1 MAVRPEEEC
10 VVPGIVVEAEE
21 TGSKSIAA
29 VERAIDVLLLFGR
42 SGRPDMGVTEIAQE
56 LGITKGAVHRILTAL
71 RSRRL
76 VTADPTTRRYA
87 LGPAAV
93 ALGRAYL
100 ARTDL
105 RMLAAPELRALAE
118 ECGETATLSVRR
130 GETRLY
136 VDQVLPAS
144 ELRIEV
150 AVGTPF
156 PLHAG
161 ASSKAILAF
170 LSDDEIDVYLGQP
183 RLEELTART
192 VTNAAALRKE
202 IAQIRK
208 RGYATSV
215 GERQEGAAAV
225 AAPVLDHDGCVIAA
239 VSLAGPQFRFRQRL
253 SECAAKVQA
262 SAARLSAE
270 FGHGLVDAD

>member
-1 MAVRPEEEC
+1 MPGAAVE
-10 VVPGIVVEAEE
+10 IEE
-21 TGSKSIAA
+21 TTGKSIAA
-29 VERAIDVLLLFGR
+29 VERALDVLLLFGR
-42 SGRPDMGVTEIAQE
+42 IGRPDLGVTEIAQE

-76 VTADPTTRRYA
+76 VTADPVTRRYA

-105 RMLAAPELRALAE
+105 RMVAAPELRRLAD

-130 GETRLY
+130 GDTRLY
-136 VDQVLPAS
+136 VDQVLPTS

-150 AVGTPF
+150 SVGAPY

-170 LSDDEIDVYLGQP
+170 LSDDEIDAYLGQA
-183 RLEELTART
+183 RLEALTART

-215 GERQEGAAAV
+215 SERQEGAAAV
-225 AAPVLDHDGCVIAA
+225 AAPVLDHDGCVIA
-239 VSLAGPQFRFRQRL
+239 VISLAGPQFRFRQRL
-253 SECAAKVQA
+253 AECAPVVVE
-262 SAARLSAE
+262 AAGRLSAE
-270 FGHGLVDAD
+270 FGYGLADGD